1 MTDTKALAVKLAKK
15 HGTNDPFRI
24 VDELGF
30 IVIRAPLVDMRGF
43 QQKAKRRKFIY
54 INSNLDEQQQRL
66 VCAHELGH
74 HLMHRNM
81 NRIFMDHSTQFVTQK
96 YENEA
101 HMFSLELLYS
111 DEELAEYATH
121 PISCAA
127 AYMGV
132 PVELA
137 EWRMSTI
144 ADKILEK
151 VPQ

>member
-1 MTDTKALAVKLAKK
+1 METKVLAAKLVKK
-15 HGTNDPFRI
+15 HGTRDPFRI
-24 VDELGF
+24 AEDLGF

-74 HLMHRNM
+74 HLMHRSM
-81 NRIFMDHSTQFVTQK
+81 NRIFMDQSTQIVTQRF
-96 YENEA
+96 ENEA
-101 HMFSLELLYS
+101 HLFSLQLLYS
-111 DEELAEYATH
+111 DDDLIEFASL

-137 EWRMSTI
+137 RRRMEAI
-144 ADKILEK
+144 EIGILKK

>member
-1 MTDTKALAVKLAKK
+1 METKALAAKLIKK
-15 HGTNDPFRI
+15 HGTRDPFRI
-24 VDELGF
+24 ADELGF

-54 INSNLDEQQQRL
+54 INSNLDDRQQCL

-81 NRIFMDHSTQFVTQK
+81 NRIFMDQSTQFVTQK

-101 HMFSLELLYS
+101 HLFSLELLYS

-132 PVELA
+132 PAELA
-137 EWRMSTI
+137 ARRLSTI
-144 ADKILEK
+144 DDKVLRK
-151 VPQ
+151 VLQ